1 MTGLLVLVVLVA
13 GVVFATKTVK
23 RRGKKSGRT
32 IVRQFVIEPP
42 PGRLGDIRK
51 DERL

>member
-1 MTGLLVLVVLVA
+1 MTGLIVLVVIAAVL
-13 GVVFATKTVK
+13 VFAVRTVK
-23 RRGKKSGRT
+23 RRGKKTGRT

-42 PGRLGDIRK
+42 PGRLGDRR